1 MAAEK
6 NLFCTQRL
14 PAGRRSA
21 PIKDTIRSEFDK
33 DFDRIIFSHAFRRL
47 QDKTQVVPLARED
60 FVHNR
65 LTHSLETA
73 VVGRTLGRRA
83 AGILRKY
90 SPQHLLFEVSPQ
102 DVGTLVSAACLA
114 HDIGN
119 PPFGHAG
126 ELAIGSAFA
135 EIFQRKGFESLS
147 EADKA
152 DFIFFEGN
160 AQGFRILAS
169 ENMRL
174 TAALLAVFMKY
185 PRPSVVLGHGPVGK
199 AGKKFGYFQ
208 TEAPLAL
215 QALEL
220 CGLLETGIP
229 RRHPLTW
236 LVEAADDI
244 CYLIIDLEDAA
255 RMGRLN
261 FEQYLDL
268 LAPVCGKSLKPEKLM
283 REPDTNERL
292 GILRALAINELTEA
306 VINVFENCIED
317 ILAGSLESG
326 LTDLCHLGQELRA
339 ISTYSRQYIYNA
351 SDVAEVQ
358 AVGFEVLPGLLKTF
372 VPAVENY
379 VNGRATAREH
389 NLILVLPPSLR
400 TKLQNADNVKQ
411 RLHLVTDWIAG
422 LTDRGAVN
430 LYRRLKGISL

>member
-1 MAAEK
+1 M
-6 NLFCTQRL
+6 QRL
-14 PAGRRSA
+14 PSGGRPGTPTSD
-21 PIKDTIRSEFDK
+21 PIRSEFDK

-73 VVGRTLGRRA
+73 VVGRSLGRRA
-83 AGILRKY
+83 AEVLRKKAPGQLPDGLTY
-90 SPQHLLFEVSPQ
+90 Q

-126 ELAIGSAFA
+126 ESAIGSAFA
-135 EIFQRKGFESLS
+135 EIFRQTGFESLS

-152 DFIFFEGN
+152 DFIHFEGN

-169 ENMRL
+169 ANMRL

-185 PRPSVVLGHGPVGK
+185 PRPSVLNGPAPVGK
-199 AGKKFGYFQ
+199 AGKKFSYFQ
-208 TEAPLAL
+208 TEASVARE
-215 QALEL
+215 ALEM
-220 CGLLETGIP
+220 CGLGGDVVP

-255 RMGRLN
+255 RMGRLS
-261 FEQYLDL
+261 FEHYREL
-268 LAPVCGKSLKPEKLM
+268 LEPLCGSSLNKDKLT
-283 REPDTNERL
+283 REPDVNERL

-306 VINVFENCIED
+306 VMTVFEEQFDAIMDGTLEQ
-317 ILAGSLESG
+317 SLTE
-326 LTDLCHLGQELRA
+326 LCYLKNNLEA
-339 ISTYSRQYIYNA
+339 ISTFSREHIYDA
-351 SDVAEVQ
+351 PDVAEIQ
-358 AVGFEVLPGLLKTF
+358 AVGFEVLPGLLKAF
-372 VPAVENY
+372 VPAVEN
-379 VNGRATAREH
+379 VVHGRADARER
-389 NLILVLPPSLR
+389 NLLLVLPAALR
-400 TKLQNADNVKQ
+400 TRLLREVSLKQ
-411 RLHLVTDWIAG
+411 RLHLVTDWITG

>member
-1 MAAEK
+1 MNALK
-6 NLFCTQRL
+6 NLFCTNRL
-14 PAGRRSA
+14 PSDSRVSQIAD
-21 PIKDTIRSEFDK
+21 PIRSEFDK

-83 AGILRKY
+83 AEILRKNAPEY
-90 SPQHLLFEVSPQ
+90 LPVEISTQ

-126 ELAIGSAFA
+126 EMAIGSAFA
-135 EIFQRKGFESLS
+135 EILRNERFDSLS

-152 DFIFFEGN
+152 DFVHFEGN

-169 ENMRL
+169 DNLRL

-185 PRPSVVLGHGPVGK
+185 PRPSVLKGPSPAGR
-199 AGKKFGYFQ
+199 AGKKFGFFQ
-208 TEAPLAL
+208 TEASVAL
-215 QALEL
+215 KVLEI
-220 CGLLETGIP
+220 CGLGNTGIP

-244 CYLIIDLEDAA
+244 CYLIIDLEDAT
-255 RMGRLN
+255 RMGRLS
-261 FEQYLDL
+261 FDQYLEL
-268 LAPVCGKSLKPEKLM
+268 LTPVCGRSLNRDKLM
-283 REPDTNERL
+283 REPDINERL
-292 GILRALAINELTEA
+292 GVLRALAINELTEA
-306 VINVFENCIED
+306 VMTVFETHLAD
-317 ILAGSLESG
+317 ILAGTLERSLTE
-326 LTDLCHLGQELRA
+326 LCHLENELRTIIA
-339 ISTYSRQYIYNA
+339 FSRQNIYNA
-351 SDVAEVQ
+351 PDVAEVQ
-358 AVGFEVLPGLLKTF
+358 AVGFEVLPGLLKAF
-372 VPAVENY
+372 IPAVENY
-379 VNGRATAREH
+379 VEGKANARER
-389 NLILVLPPSLR
+389 NLILVLPTSLQA
-400 TKLQNADNVKQ
+400 KLRNEENQKK

-430 LYRRLKGISL
+430 LYRRLKGITL